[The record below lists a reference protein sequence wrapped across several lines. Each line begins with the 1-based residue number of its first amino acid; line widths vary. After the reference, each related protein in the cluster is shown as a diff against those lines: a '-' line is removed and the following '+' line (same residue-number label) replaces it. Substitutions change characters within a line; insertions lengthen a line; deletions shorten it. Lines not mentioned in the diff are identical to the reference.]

1 MKSETYTID
10 ATDRPLGR
18 LATEI
23 SVLLRGKNKAD
34 FAPHTNEGGVVII
47 KNAEKIK
54 FTGKK
59 FSQKVYHHHTGYLG
73 NLKTVPLERIFKRNP
88 AILLKK
94 VVLGMLP
101 KNRLRAKAIKR
112 LKFE

>member
-1 MKSETYTID
+1 MKSQTHTID
-10 ATDRPLGR
+10 AANRPLGR

-23 SVLLRGKNKAD
+23 SVLLRGKNRAD
-34 FAPHTNEGGVVII
+34 FAPHTDEGDIVII
-47 KNAEKIK
+47 KNVAKIR

-59 FSQKVYHHHTGYLG
+59 FSEKVYHHHTGYLG

-101 KNRLRAKAIKR
+101 KNRLKAKAIKR